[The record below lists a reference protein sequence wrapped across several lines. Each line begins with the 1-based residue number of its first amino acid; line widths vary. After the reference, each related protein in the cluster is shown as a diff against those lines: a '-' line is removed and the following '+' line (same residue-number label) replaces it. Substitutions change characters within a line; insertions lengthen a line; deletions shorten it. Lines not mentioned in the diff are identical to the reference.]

1 MSRLCRTS
9 GLWPVRP
16 AGLGIPGR
24 ENNMGQSIRHFRE
37 TERSALWLEAR
48 SRGCW
53 AREVRLRRWPEV
65 QSARPGAL
73 HVMGRQ
79 REPRGGFSTERHPRL
94 LSSDPAAPAWGC
106 RRCQGRV
113 QVPAGNS
120 KIPGNSCAGPPP
132 PHLRALEFYPQKSQQ
147 LSLYGSPLSVG
158 EKKKETCFYSAPSL
172 GRDRNLRR
180 GML

>member
-1 MSRLCRTS
+1 MS
-9 GLWPVRP
+9 GLWLVRL

-24 ENNMGQSIRHFRE
+24 ENNMGQSIWHFRG

-65 QSARPGAL
+65 QSVRPGAL

-94 LSSDPAAPAWGC
+94 LGSDPAAPRLGLAG
-106 RRCQGRV
+106 GAKVGSKFLLEIPKFLEILV
-113 QVPAGNS
+113 QAPLPRISVLWSSTP
-120 KIPGNSCAGPPP
+120 
-132 PHLRALEFYPQKSQQ
+132 
-147 LSLYGSPLSVG
+147 GSPNSRLCTDLHLAW
-158 EKKKETCFYSAPSL
+158 ERKTCFYSAPSL